1 MPGKAE
7 KNKHSKEGTDMAR
20 RARRTPLERY
30 EDELAQTYASIEQY
44 ESCLETMKERASK
57 IQDQILMEKFRQVN
71 ELLENQNLSLDDL
84 REMLCR
90 GSGEQQKCPR
100 EVDEPENEEN
110 SENSGIPQIAS

>member
-1 MPGKAE
+1 
-7 KNKHSKEGTDMAR
+7 MAR

-44 ESCLETMKERASK
+44 ENCLETLKERASK

-84 REMLCR
+84 REMLCQE
-90 GSGEQQKCPR
+90 SGGQQKCP
-100 EVDEPENEEN
+100 EEADEPENEEN
-110 SENSGIPQIAS
+110 NEENMENSENTGIPQIAS

>member
-1 MPGKAE
+1 
-7 KNKHSKEGTDMAR
+7 MAR

-90 GSGEQQKCPR
+90 GSGEQQKCPG
-100 EVDEPENEEN
+100 EVDEPVNEEN